1 MTKIIPLQLLESTA
15 GWLCLNNSVL
25 FDNTCKCIVIS
36 LKKYGRLIQHGA
48 HNCGTDPNIIT
59 VIIVAFLENATIGYS
74 LESLCVCVR
83 PCLCVFAR

>member
-36 LKKYGRLIQHGA
+36 LKKYGRLIQHCA

-59 VIIVAFLENATIGYS
+59 VIITAF
-74 LESLCVCVR
+74 V
-83 PCLCVFAR
+83 VFVKVKKIHGPHNIVICEDVG